1 MNNISFK
8 NWYLS
13 FNGCSIIVDYKN
25 KNLQVLD
32 VDLEP
37 RAELILSKSI
47 DSPFNILDLIKDDHQ
62 IGDFL
67 YQILENTDTGKSYLW
82 RRQIEMKL

>member
-13 FNGCSIIVDYKN
+13 SNGCSIIVDYKN